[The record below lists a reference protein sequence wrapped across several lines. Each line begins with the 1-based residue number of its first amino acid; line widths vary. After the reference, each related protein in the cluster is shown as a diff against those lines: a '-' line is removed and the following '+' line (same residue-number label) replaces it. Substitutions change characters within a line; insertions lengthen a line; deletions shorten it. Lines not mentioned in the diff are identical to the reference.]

1 MKRKNILQ
9 TLSMFMT
16 VMFLSGSTSVYA
28 AENTLTVGVRGDIMN
43 FGYYNETTGKFY
55 GMEIDLAYELAE
67 RLGFEGE
74 DHRHTDRSEC
84 RTDSCRQIV

>member
-55 GMEIDLAYELAE
+55 GM
-67 RLGFEGE
+67 
-74 DHRHTDRSEC
+74 
-84 RTDSCRQIV
+84 